1 MPDNRGVNDN
11 ERTMGIPGH
20 LIGEVVAASRAA
32 ALASSK
38 IDIKSEKRTI
48 EPGSDLE
55 VRHEH
60 APYPSTPSPSP
71 RGGQVILD
79 VAMKANYE
87 LSLAGGRCI
96 LVPYREF
103 GEVRRRVDRLRFS
116 WMDEFF
122 LFAVYILIS

>member
-60 APYPSTPSPSP
+60 APYTRPLHLQVQ
-71 RGGQVILD
+71 GGG
-79 VAMKANYE
+79 KSSWT
-87 LSLAGGRCI
+87 SL
-96 LVPYREF
+96 
-103 GEVRRRVDRLRFS
+103 
-116 WMDEFF
+116 
-122 LFAVYILIS
+122 